1 MTFELMTWI
10 SEEVQL
16 VQQGIGR
23 LQVSQRKFLSALR
36 KDKKN
41 SSTELCLILPEESGS
56 LSEKYLNLNEDVLQ
70 ACFDSLVKA
79 LSELELS
86 YEIL

>member
-1 MTFELMTWI
+1 
-10 SEEVQL
+10 
-16 VQQGIGR
+16 
-23 LQVSQRKFLSALR
+23 LSALR

-41 SSTELCLILPEESGS
+41 SSTELCLILPDETGS
-56 LSEKYLNLNEDVLQ
+56 LSEKYINLDEDVLQ
-70 ACFDSLVKA
+70 ACLDSLVKA